1 MGISVL
7 GIRLFYIDGP
17 LVKRSRRRPL
27 TPQTGVRFSHGSP
40 RRNGLHSIQKA
51 QPNGWAFL
59 IPFRHS
65 SLSPQNFA
73 RQTFAGAPLPGENE
87 RPGRMD
93 YIPFKKPSRMA
104 GLFSYHFVIPPY
116 PHKTLQ
122 GKLLRGPAAGGKRT
136 PRQNR
141 LHSIQKLRQMTGLFS
156 YHFVIPPYPRKTL
169 QGKLL
174 RGPCCRENERPGRMN
189 CILFKELSY
198 FAGLFLFIRPSRAE
212 RIKPGL

>member
-1 MGISVL
+1 MRGFGAIIKMLECIPASLPWVHCFFAAGAKEKPLLFNVLYMGEKRGCKKPQKIFQKSVDKL
-7 GIRLFYIDGP
+7 HIRGYNDEAVRCGP

-51 QPNGWAFL
+51 QPFGWAFL

-65 SLSPQNFA
+65 SLTPQNFA

-93 YIPFKKPSRMA
+93 
-104 GLFSYHFVIPPY
+104 
-116 PHKTLQ
+116 
-122 GKLLRGPAAGGKRT
+122 
-136 PRQNR
+136 
-141 LHSIQKLRQMTGLFS
+141 
-156 YHFVIPPYPRKTL
+156 
-169 QGKLL
+169 
-174 RGPCCRENERPGRMN
+174 

-198 FAGLFLFIRPSRAE
+198 FAGLFLVYPAKQSRTNKT
-212 RIKPGL
+212 RSLTGLFV

>member
-1 MGISVL
+1 MGISAL

-51 QPNGWAFL
+51 QPFGWAFL

-65 SLSPQNFA
+65 SFSPQNFA

-93 YIPFKKPSRMA
+93 CIPFKNSGKWL
-104 GLFSYHFVIPPY
+104 GFSHTISSFLLIP
-116 PHKTLQ
+116 T
-122 GKLLRGPAAGGKRT
+122 KLCKANFCGGPAAGGKRT
-136 PRQNR
+136 PRQDE

-156 YHFVIPPYPRKTL
+156 YHFVIPPFPHKTL
-169 QGKLL
+169 RGKLL
-174 RGPCCRENERPGRMN
+174 RGSRCRGETNAP
-189 CILFKELSY
+189 
-198 FAGLFLFIRPSRAE
+198 AG
-212 RIKPGL
+212 